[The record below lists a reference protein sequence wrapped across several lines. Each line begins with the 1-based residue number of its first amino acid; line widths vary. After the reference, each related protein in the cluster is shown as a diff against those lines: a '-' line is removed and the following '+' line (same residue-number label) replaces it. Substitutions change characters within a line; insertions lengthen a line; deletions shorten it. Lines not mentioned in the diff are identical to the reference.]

1 MFVISDQCSLVM
13 SQRAQTISFP
23 FIVSVKN
30 AVEILLE
37 YMCSGKVNLTIEN
50 VQNVFFAANFLEML
64 EVMDM
69 CIDPISQA
77 VESPTAWPRITTVKN

>member
-1 MFVISDQCSLVM
+1 MFTSYVTESTDHIVPIHRIS
-13 SQRAQTISFP
+13 
-23 FIVSVKN
+23 KN